1 VKPVKS
7 FQGSIEGN
15 LDGEKIEMTLDNSAE
30 GRAHLISL
38 LTDMYSDRELACIR
52 EYATNARDAH
62 IFGGMAHR
70 PIEVTTPG
78 GQGLNTTHALIIED
92 FGVGLDLD
100 AIRDVFSLYGASD
113 KRGSDD
119 VNGMLGIGGKAALT
133 YTSQFMIQARKDGVE
148 INVVVTRNELGIG
161 EMDVVSQVPTSEPN
175 GVKVTIPAQRG
186 NDFLSKAES
195 FFYYWQPGT
204 VLLNGKQPTHMLDE
218 DGHTKINDNIF
229 LVTNN
234 ERYFYGN
241 KPDVIV
247 MGNVPYT
254 LTGEHERSFSDAA
267 TKNRNT
273 HTVIFA
279 EMGEVMF
286 APSRE
291 ALSYT
296 PLTMAG
302 IDKYRDIIK
311 TEMAAKVKADLASAA
326 SFSDAF
332 TLWSKWGDIVNLKE
346 IDGIQ
351 YQGKDFIDNIESKY
365 GYLNLTGSGRWN
377 RPNAGISDTKAGEV
391 KLRILPLAAMLKPE
405 YVFVVNFPNTTA
417 PSGGSRQKLNEYLTT
432 NGKDNSIVYFFP
444 GELPGAPWT
453 DDVETVEWDDIKSI
467 SLGGTTA
474 AGGKTGK
481 IPVVVLKN
489 GITTQQFDSKLG
501 RYGQYVYG
509 EWEEKVLDPN
519 EPIVYVSPAEIKS
532 EWNGSSL
539 RMRISQIQA
548 VFPNVQVVKIGANR
562 YEKFTR
568 DNPGALHV
576 NKWYDTEFHK
586 RINAQISDEAKWYAS
601 FDNNYHKAAEK
612 VKDGSEDAN
621 LTRLHKVKKEMSSLD
636 KRLLTYYNGTIKHE
650 FSKDYPLFQWGE
662 VSNIKHGILYINAVI
677 KEGK

>member
-1 VKPVKS
+1 MKPVKS
-7 FQGSIEGN
+7 FQGSIQGN
-15 LDGEKIEMTLDNSAE
+15 LDGEKIEMNLDNSAE
-30 GRAHLISL
+30 GKAHLISL

-52 EYATNARDAH
+52 EYSTNARDAH
-62 IFGGMAHR
+62 IFAGMADR

-92 FGVGLDLD
+92 FGIGLDLD

-161 EMDVVSQVPTSEPN
+161 EMDVVSQMPTNEAN
-175 GVKVTIPAQRG
+175 GVKVTIPAHRG

-204 VLLNGKQPTHMLDE
+204 VLVNGKQPTHMLDE
-218 DGHTKINDNIF
+218 RGHTKINDNIF
-229 LVTNN
+229 LVTSND
-234 ERYFYGN
+234 RYYYGS
-241 KPDVIV
+241 KPDVVV

-254 LTGEHERSFSDAA
+254 LTGEHERALSDAA
-267 TKNRNT
+267 TKSRKT
-273 HTVIFA
+273 HAVVFL

-291 ALSYT
+291 QLTYT

-302 IDKYRDIIK
+302 IDKYKGIIK
-311 TEMAAKVKADLASAA
+311 AEMAAKVKADLANAA
-326 SFSDAF
+326 SFSEAF

-351 YQGKDFIDNIESKY
+351 YQGKDFIDNIESRY
-365 GYLNLTGSGRWN
+365 GYLDLTGSGRWDRRN
-377 RPNAGISDTKAGEV
+377 TGLGDTKAGV
-391 KLRILPLAAMLKPE
+391 VQLRILPLAAMLKPE
-405 YVFVVNFPNTTA
+405 YVFVVNFPNSTA
-417 PSGGSRQKLNEYLTT
+417 PQGGSRQKLNEYLK
-432 NGKDNSIVYFFP
+432 NENKEDAIVYFFP
-444 GELPGAPWT
+444 GELPGSPWT
-453 DDVETVEWDDIKSI
+453 DDVETVEWDEIKSI
-467 SLGGTTA
+467 SLGSTTA

-481 IPVVVLKN
+481 IPVVVLKS
-489 GITTQQFDSKLG
+489 GIGNQHFDSKMG

-509 EWEEKVLDPN
+509 EWEERVLDSN
-519 EPIVYVSPAEIKS
+519 EPIVYCSPAEIKHQ
-532 EWNGSSL
+532 WDGNGL
-539 RMRISQIQA
+539 RIRISQIKS

-586 RINAQISDEAKWYAS
+586 RIDAQISEDAKWYAS
-601 FDNNYHKAAEK
+601 FDKNYHGAADT
-612 VKDGSEDAN
+612 VKDGTEDAN
-621 LTRLHKVKKEMSSLD
+621 LTRLYKVKKEMSALD
-636 KRLLTYYNGTIKHE
+636 KRLLGYYNGTIKHK
-650 FSKDYPLFQWGE
+650 FQKDYPLFRWGE
-662 VSNIKHGILYINAVI
+662 IEHTKHGILYINAVI